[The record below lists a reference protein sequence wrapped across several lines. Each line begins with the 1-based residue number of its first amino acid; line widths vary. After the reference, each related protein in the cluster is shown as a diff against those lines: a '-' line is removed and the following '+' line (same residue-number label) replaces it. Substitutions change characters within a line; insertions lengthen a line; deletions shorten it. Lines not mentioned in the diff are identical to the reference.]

1 MALGYAW
8 FDSYDSV
15 GYVVTLHISPHTVC
29 PYLPI
34 AKRAFLLYRRIF
46 FTIDYEGVIIKTTI
60 ERDTRGTKSCHR
72 RIMRWNSPR
81 LSRSFSFSLTKHNT
95 IVSRRV
101 H

>member
-15 GYVVTLHISPHTVC
+15 GYVVTLHISPHTDC

-46 FTIDYEGVIIKTTI
+46 FTIDYEGLIII
-60 ERDTRGTKSCHR
+60 SIDLLR
-72 RIMRWNSPR
+72 REIARELLPITFQS
-81 LSRSFSFSLTKHNT
+81 
-95 IVSRRV
+95 
-101 H
+101 